1 VHQNVGGAAG
11 TEKICE
17 QVLPLMAFW
26 LFKKKKKIDKTE
38 LIRERSKLLTIIVN
52 GCSTHPAYDGDG
64 PTLGICK
71 ICDSVRE
78 AYLTLKNLDKNI

>member
-1 VHQNVGGAAG
+1 
-11 TEKICE
+11 
-17 QVLPLMAFW
+17 MAFW

-38 LIRERSKLLTIIVN
+38 LIRERSKLLNIVVN

-71 ICDSVRE
+71 ICDNVRE
-78 AYLTLKNLDKNI
+78 AYLALKNLDKNI

>member
-38 LIRERSKLLTIIVN
+38 LIRERSKLLNIIVN

-71 ICDSVRE
+71 ICDDVRE
-78 AYLTLKNLDKNI
+78 AYLSLKKLDKNM